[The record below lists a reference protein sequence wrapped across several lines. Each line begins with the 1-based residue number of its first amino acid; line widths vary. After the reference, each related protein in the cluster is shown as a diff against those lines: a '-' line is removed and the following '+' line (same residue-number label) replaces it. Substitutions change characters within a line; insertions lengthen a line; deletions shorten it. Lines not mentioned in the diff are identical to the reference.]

1 MEKIKLLNNKT
12 FTLNTNGVN
21 QYNDMLSLKFLPDT
35 MTLDAIETMFNDPE
49 NVSKI
54 CILDS
59 FDDTIAIFNDFTTVK
74 SIAKDTENQAVT
86 IVLVKEDIR
95 EKVDTLETVVDDI
108 LVSMLEV

>member
-1 MEKIKLLNNKT
+1 MEKIKLLNDKI
-12 FTLNTNGVN
+12 FTLSTNGVN
-21 QYNDMLSLKFLPDT
+21 EYNDKLSLSFLPDK
-35 MTLDAIETMFNDPE
+35 LGLEEIETMFNDPE

-59 FDDTIAIFNDFTTVK
+59 FDDTIAIFNDFTTVR
-74 SIAKDTENQAVT
+74 SIAKDTENQVVT